1 MKITTIQDFLENE
14 YSNSALYDCY
24 RSIASYIDGLK
35 PSSRKIVYTVKKQ
48 NINHDSKVSRLA
60 SAVAMETEYLHG
72 EVSLQGVITNMTKN
86 FVGSNNLP
94 LLSPNGNFGTR
105 FIPNASAARYIFSK
119 KSKEFDELF
128 KKEDDAILLSQT
140 FEGSTIE
147 PKFFLP
153 VIPLIL
159 INGSEGMGTG
169 FAQKVLSRNI
179 KDIKRNLQYLLNGK
193 TKLKKMIPYFEGFK
207 GKVLQGDSE
216 NSWIIQGV
224 FKKTNTST
232 VEIEELPIGYSLSSY
247 LKVLASLEDK
257 GEIKGFEDLSED
269 DTFKFVIKFK
279 RSVLEQLSDSDIFSL
294 LKLEKRVSENYTC
307 IDENNSVVVFD
318 SPESILISYYT
329 IKLDYYEK
337 RRLYFIERIEEELS
351 FLYSLTTFISE
362 IVYGNLK
369 VNNTP
374 KKDIIESLETRY
386 KDSILKKENSYD
398 YLLKIPIYSFTKEK
412 IEELAEKKKKKEE
425 ELEYYKKVTPKE
437 IWKKEL

>member
-72 EVSLQGVITNMTKN
+72 EVSLQSVITNMTKN

-105 FIPNASAARYIFSK
+105 FIPTASAARYIFSK

-128 KKEDDAILLSQT
+128 KKEDDFILLSQT

-169 FAQKVLSRNI
+169 FAQKVLPRNM

-207 GKVLQGDSE
+207 GKVIQGDSE

-224 FKKTNTST
+224 FRKINTSS

-269 DTFKFVIKFK
+269 DTFKFIIKFK

-307 IDENNSVVVFD
+307 IDENNSVVVFN

-337 RRLYFIERIEEELS
+337 RRLYLIDRIEEELS
-351 FLYSLTTFISE
+351 FLNSLSTFISE

-369 VNNTP
+369 VNNIP

-386 KDSILKKENSYD
+386 RDSILKKENCYD
-398 YLLKIPIYSFTKEK
+398 YLLRIPIYSFTKEK

-437 IWKKEL
+437 IWEKEL